1 MFAKYDRDAYNLGND
16 FLRKKEDGTRY
27 TIDDLIKD
35 KNVTDP
41 KIIEQMKED
50 YKSGRENFFW
60 CHSCIS

>member
-1 MFAKYDRDAYNLGND
+1 MFAKYHRDAYNLGND

-35 KNVTDP
+35 KHITDP
-41 KIIEQMKED
+41 KTIEEMKED
-50 YKSGRENFFW
+50 YQRGRKNFFW